1 MNKDRYSIIF
11 NSKTGNT
18 RKLADAIHEA
28 LPQENCDLFGA
39 VEGDVPASETLYIGF
54 WTDKGSADKAT
65 AELLAKL
72 KNRKIFLFG
81 TAGFGGS
88 EEYFTNILDNVKK
101 LINESNTVVGEYMC
115 QGRMPG
121 SVRARYGL
129 SVHKNSSTL
138 YDKNRAMFLTQ
149 ADYFTSTS
157 SILKFSSNNLLVLN
171 FI

>member
-101 LINESNTVVGEYMC
+101 LINESNTVVGEYSTAVRKGDSYVINGTKMFITNASLA
-115 QGRMPG
+115 
-121 SVRARYGL
+121 SVFLVVA
-129 SVHKNSSTL
+129 TL
-138 YDKNRAMFLTQ
+138 DPSKGKAC
-149 ADYFTSTS
+149 SGG
-157 SILKFSSNNLLVLN
+157 
-171 FI
+171 

>member
-72 KNRKIFLFG
+72 KNRKIFLF
-81 TAGFGGS
+81 
-88 EEYFTNILDNVKK
+88 KK
-101 LINESNTVVGEYMC
+101 LINESNTVFGEYMC

-121 SVRARYGL
+121 SVRARYVKMKEQPDPMPHLDMLIENFDKAL
-129 SVHKNSSTL
+129 SHP
-138 YDKNRAMFLTQ
+138 DA
-149 ADYFTSTS
+149 ADLDRLQKMVTA
-157 SILKFSSNNLLVLN
+157 
-171 FI
+171 

>member
-115 QGRMPG
+115 QGRMPD
-121 SVRARYGL
+121 SVRERYIKMKEQPDHMPNLDLLIANFDRAL
-129 SVHKNSSTL
+129 SHP
-138 YDKNRAMFLTQ
+138 DKKDLDKLRE
-149 ADYFTSTS
+149 
-157 SILKFSSNNLLVLN
+157 LVRG
-171 FI
+171 

>member
-88 EEYFTNILDNVKK
+88 KEYFTSILDNVK
-101 LINESNTVVGEYMC
+101 
-115 QGRMPG
+115 
-121 SVRARYGL
+121 
-129 SVHKNSSTL
+129 
-138 YDKNRAMFLTQ
+138 
-149 ADYFTSTS
+149 
-157 SILKFSSNNLLVLN
+157 VLN
-171 FI
+171 QHVQIWHMIRLFFHLYIAFSYRVRHSAKSGHAD

>member
-39 VEGDVPASETLYIGF
+39 AKGDVPASETLYIGF

-81 TAGFGGS
+81 TAGLGGS
-88 EEYFTNILDNVKK
+88 KEYFTSILDNVKK
-101 LINESNTVVGEYMC
+101 LIDESNTVVGEYMC
-115 QGRMPG
+115 QGRMPD
-121 SVRARYGL
+121 SVRERYIKMKEQPDHMPNLDMLIENFDKAL
-129 SVHKNSSTL
+129 SHP
-138 YDKNRAMFLTQ
+138 DA
-149 ADYFTSTS
+149 ADLDRLQKMVTA
-157 SILKFSSNNLLVLN
+157 
-171 FI
+171 

>member
-72 KNRKIFLFG
+72 KNRKIFP
-81 TAGFGGS
+81 
-88 EEYFTNILDNVKK
+88 EERPECI
-101 LINESNTVVGEYMC
+101 
-115 QGRMPG
+115 
-121 SVRARYGL
+121 
-129 SVHKNSSTL
+129 
-138 YDKNRAMFLTQ
+138 
-149 ADYFTSTS
+149 
-157 SILKFSSNNLLVLN
+157 
-171 FI
+171 

>member
-39 VEGDVPASETLYIGF
+39 AKGDVPASETLYIGF

-88 EEYFTNILDNVKK
+88 KEYFTSILDNV
-101 LINESNTVVGEYMC
+101 
-115 QGRMPG
+115 
-121 SVRARYGL
+121 
-129 SVHKNSSTL
+129 
-138 YDKNRAMFLTQ
+138 
-149 ADYFTSTS
+149 
-157 SILKFSSNNLLVLN
+157 
-171 FI
+171 

>member
-39 VEGDVPASETLYIGF
+39 VERDVPASETLYIGF

-115 QGRMPG
+115 QGRMPQA
-121 SVRARYGL
+121 VRDRYVKMKDMPDAKPNLDALIENFDQAL
-129 SVHKNSSTL
+129 SHPDQEDLERLRRMITG
-138 YDKNRAMFLTQ
+138 
-149 ADYFTSTS
+149 
-157 SILKFSSNNLLVLN
+157 
-171 FI
+171 

>member
-39 VEGDVPASETLYIGF
+39 VERDVPASETLYIGF

-101 LINESNTVVGEYMC
+101 LINEQYRGWGVYV
-115 QGRMPG
+115 PG
-121 SVRARYGL
+121 QDAGL
-129 SVHKNSSTL
+129 CKSTL
-138 YDKNRAMFLTQ
+138 CKNERAARSYAESGH
-149 ADYFTSTS
+149 ADRE
-157 SILKFSSNNLLVLN
+157 L
-171 FI
+171 

>member
-88 EEYFTNILDNVKK
+88 KEYFTSILDNVKK
-101 LINESNTVVGEYMC
+101 LIDESNTVVGEYMC
-115 QGRMPG
+115 QGRMPD
-121 SVRARYGL
+121 SVRERYI
-129 SVHKNSSTL
+129 KICQIWTC
-138 YDKNRAMFLTQ
+138 
-149 ADYFTSTS
+149 
-157 SILKFSSNNLLVLN
+157 
-171 FI
+171 

>member
-121 SVRARYGL
+121 L
-129 SVHKNSSTL
+129 CKSTL
-138 YDKNRAMFLTQ
+138 CKNERAARSYAASGH
-149 ADYFTSTS
+149 AD
-157 SILKFSSNNLLVLN
+157 
-171 FI
+171 

>member
-101 LINESNTVVGEYMC
+101 LINESNTVFGEYM
-115 QGRMPG
+115 
-121 SVRARYGL
+121 
-129 SVHKNSSTL
+129 
-138 YDKNRAMFLTQ
+138 
-149 ADYFTSTS
+149 
-157 SILKFSSNNLLVLN
+157 
-171 FI
+171 

>member
-39 VEGDVPASETLYIGF
+39 VERDVPASETLYIGF

-65 AELLAKL
+65 AELPAKL

-121 SVRARYGL
+121 SVRARYVKMKEQPDPMPNLDMLIENFDKAL
-129 SVHKNSSTL
+129 SHP
-138 YDKNRAMFLTQ
+138 DA
-149 ADYFTSTS
+149 ADLDR
-157 SILKFSSNNLLVLN
+157 LKKMVTA
-171 FI
+171 

>member
-72 KNRKIFLFG
+72 KNISVIISNCNFHCKNPPIHTILLRLVYLVRQIKATSMQLPFFG
-81 TAGFGGS
+81 VCPNRQHPDG
-88 EEYFTNILDNVKK
+88 IML
-101 LINESNTVVGEYMC
+101 C
-115 QGRMPG
+115 Q
-121 SVRARYGL
+121 
-129 SVHKNSSTL
+129 SSQSACP
-138 YDKNRAMFLTQ
+138 DA
-149 ADYFTSTS
+149 A
-157 SILKFSSNNLLVLN
+157 
-171 FI
+171 

>member
-39 VEGDVPASETLYIGF
+39 VEGDIPASEILYIGF

-88 EEYFTNILDNVKK
+88 KEYFTSILDNVKK
-101 LINESNTVVGEYMC
+101 LIDESNTVVGEYMC
-115 QGRMPG
+115 QGRMPD
-121 SVRARYGL
+121 SVRERYIKMKEQPDG
-129 SVHKNSSTL
+129 H
-138 YDKNRAMFLTQ
+138 
-149 ADYFTSTS
+149 AD
-157 SILKFSSNNLLVLN
+157 
-171 FI
+171 

>member
-115 QGRMPG
+115 QGRMPQT
-121 SVRARYGL
+121 VRERYVKMKGQPEHPANLAALIENFDRAL
-129 SVHKNSSTL
+129 SHPDGEDL
-138 YDKNRAMFLTQ
+138 R
-149 ADYFTSTS
+149 
-157 SILKFSSNNLLVLN
+157 VLQEAVLR
-171 FI
+171 